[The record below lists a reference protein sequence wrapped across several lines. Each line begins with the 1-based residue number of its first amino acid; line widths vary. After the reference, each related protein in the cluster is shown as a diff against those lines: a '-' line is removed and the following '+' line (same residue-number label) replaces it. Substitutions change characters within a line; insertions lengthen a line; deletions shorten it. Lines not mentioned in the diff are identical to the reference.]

1 MPKVK
6 PLWQVMQKS
15 TNLRQELSNALGIS
29 DIIAQ
34 VLINRGIVDT
44 VTANDFLT
52 GGIENLA
59 DAYLL
64 KDMEKAVIR
73 IAEAITRRQKIIV
86 YGDYDVDGI
95 TSSALLYKVIKELG
109 GTIEYYIPE
118 RQSEGYGL
126 NHTALTSLIQS
137 GTELLI
143 TVDCGISAVD
153 EVNAVAHQLDIIIT
167 DHHQP
172 PAVLPLAYAIINPKQ
187 KDCSYPE
194 KNLAG
199 VGVAFKLSQALSR
212 HYYGHDDK
220 FLKYLD
226 LVAIGTVADIVSLT
240 GENRILV
247 KLGLNAFIH
256 TESIGLKELTA
267 VCRVD
272 LGKIDAGKIGFAIA
286 PRLNAAGRISRA
298 DYGVELLI
306 TNNIDRAREL
316 ATYLECENIQRQ
328 TVEKDIQSAAEG
340 VVSELNLNISKVLVV
355 VGHDWHPGVI
365 GIVASR
371 LVEKYF
377 RPVFM
382 ISIRDGIGKASC
394 RSIPAFDIYDALSQC
409 SDILLQF
416 GGHRQ
421 AAGFSVLPE
430 NIEEL
435 NARLNHIACTVL
447 TPDDFIPILT
457 IDSLLSLEEVNKGF
471 LEQLG
476 CLEPYG
482 MGNRSPV
489 FVCKD
494 IEVEQVRTLGQEA
507 RHLKLKVKQKNS
519 TNDVV
524 AWQMGELAEEIQ
536 PAEKIEMAF
545 FPEINEWQGQ
555 QKIQLR
561 AYDIR
566 KKEITEV
573 ERLYSLHGQKE
584 LQFSC
589 LEDCYIAE
597 NIVALKNDLSQQLHW
612 ELKDYRNVVDKTT
625 YIVNLIKMQEKT
637 LIFVNTPQAAFE
649 LAQGIR
655 ESLSKYKERIGFFH
669 SQLDETWRKKVQAW
683 CKEDQFI
690 VLCTTLIGTE
700 DIAMDD
706 IRHIVVYNVPLN
718 MQSLVQQ
725 CKLVG
730 YNKTINIHLLFNQN
744 DLKDNHSLL
753 QKLRPERIVIGQI
766 YLVLKNYAEDFITDL
781 QVAELVRS
789 KYQTVI
795 CKSSV
800 SIAIEILEDLNL
812 LTHETS
818 GNKRKITF
826 LAAPKEKLDIEQS
839 KTFREGMLLKKEF
852 AEFAEKIMNLS
863 STKLLQ
869 EMKDIMFS
877 I

>member
-6 PLWQVMQKS
+6 PLWQVMPKNK
-15 TNLRQELSNALGIS
+15 NLRQELSNTLGIS

-44 VTANDFLT
+44 DTANDFLS
-52 GGIENLA
+52 GGIEKLA
-59 DAYLL
+59 DPYLL
-64 KDMEKAVIR
+64 KGMEKAVAR
-73 IAEAITRRQKIIV
+73 IAEAITHKQKIIV

-109 GTIEYYIPE
+109 GAIEYYIPE

-126 NHTALTSLIQS
+126 NSTALATLIHS
-137 GTELLI
+137 GTNLLI
-143 TVDCGISAVD
+143 TVDCGISAVE
-153 EVNAVAHQLDIIIT
+153 EVNAIAHQMDIIIT

-172 PAVLPLAYAIINPKQ
+172 PEVLPLAYAIINPKQ
-187 KDCSYPE
+187 KDCPYPE

-199 VGVAFKLSQALSR
+199 VGVAFKLAQALSR
-212 HYYGHDDK
+212 YYYGHDDK

-226 LVAIGTVADIVSLT
+226 IVAIGTVADIVPLT
-240 GENRILV
+240 SENRILV
-247 KLGLNAFIH
+247 KLGLGEIVH
-256 TESIGLKELTA
+256 TENIGLKELIE

-272 LGKIDAGKIGFAIA
+272 PDKIDAGKIGFAIA

-306 TNNIDRAREL
+306 TDNTERAREL

-328 TVEKDIQSAAEG
+328 TVEKDIQAAAEG
-340 VVSELNLNISKVLVV
+340 VVNELDLNMASVLVV
-355 VGHDWHPGVI
+355 VGEDWHPGVI

-394 RSIPAFDIYDALSQC
+394 RSIPAFDIYDALNQC

-430 NIEEL
+430 KIEEL
-435 NARLNHIACTVL
+435 KTRLNHIADTKL
-447 TPDDFIPILT
+447 TPADYIPVLT
-457 IDSLLSLEEVNKGF
+457 IDSLLSLNEINKGF

-489 FVCKD
+489 FACED

-507 RHLKLKVKQKNS
+507 RHLKLKVKQKNI

-524 AWQMGELAEEIQ
+524 AWQMGELAEKIQ
-536 PAEKIEMAF
+536 IKEKIEMAF

-573 ERLYSLHGQKE
+573 ERLYSLYGQRDQ
-584 LQFSC
+584 QFGC
-589 LEDCYIAE
+589 LEDCYADESI
-597 NIVALKNDLSQQLHW
+597 ISLGNDLGEQITW
-612 ELKDYRNVVDKTT
+612 VLKDSRNIDDKIT
-625 YIVNLIKMQEKT
+625 YLLNLIKTQEKI

-655 ESLSKYKERIGFFH
+655 KSLSKYKERIGFYH
-669 SQLDETWRKKVQAW
+669 SRLDETWRNKVEAW
-683 CKEDQFI
+683 FKEDQFT
-690 VLCTTLIGTE
+690 VLCTTLLGKKY
-700 DIAMDD
+700 IAIND
-706 IRHIVVYNVPLN
+706 IRHIVVYDVPLN
-718 MQSLVQQ
+718 MQSLIQQ
-725 CKLVG
+725 CNLVG
-730 YNKTINIHLLFNQN
+730 RNKANDIHLLFNQK
-744 DLKDNHSLL
+744 DLKDNLSLL
-753 QKLRPERIVIGQI
+753 QELRPERIVIGQI
-766 YLVLKNYAEDFITDL
+766 YLVLKKYAETFVTDL
-781 QVAELVRS
+781 QVVELVRS
-789 KYQTVI
+789 KYQTII
-795 CKSSV
+795 CESSV
-800 SIAIEILEDLNL
+800 AIAIKIFEDLKL
-812 LTHETS
+812 VTHELS
-818 GNKRKITF
+818 GNKRKIVV
-826 LAAPKEKLDIEQS
+826 LPAPKEKLEIEQS
-839 KTFREGMLLKKEF
+839 KTFREGILLKDEF
-852 AEFAEKIMNLS
+852 AKFAEKIMNVS
-863 STKLLQ
+863 STALLQ
-869 EMKDIMFS
+869 EMKGNHV
-877 I
+877 